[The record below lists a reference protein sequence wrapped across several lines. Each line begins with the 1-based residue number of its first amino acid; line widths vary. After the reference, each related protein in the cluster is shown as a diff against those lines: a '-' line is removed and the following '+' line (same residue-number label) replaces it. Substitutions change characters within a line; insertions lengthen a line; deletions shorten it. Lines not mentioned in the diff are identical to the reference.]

1 MHTPI
6 ARMVLFAALAAVC
19 TPLRAA
25 DPSPVQVCDFNGAD
39 FLSSGDKQNGR
50 SVDELA
56 RDLPK
61 FLEACRKAVETE
73 PQSARLHARYA
84 RVLAVAGNADDAVKE
99 ARVGTELGSPMAMVL
114 LGVMFAD
121 GNGVARDYGAALK
134 LFREAAKKDH
144 PLASFNLGVMLA
156 NGWGTAADDA
166 DAVAQFHRAAA
177 GFDPLAMQILGE
189 AYAKGRG
196 VAVDP
201 AAAERWWKKAGERP
215 QALPEGRRNPMRLA
229 QLGRV
234 EPDAAALVAWY
245 ERQARAGE
253 LWAQNYVG
261 HLYEAG
267 QWVPQDYA
275 TAQIWYRR
283 AAEAGFGP
291 SQMSMAM
298 LYSNGL
304 GVERDQAESRRWAMM
319 GLTQSCD
326 RAVQAE
332 PGANAC
338 DRFAADSYDPG
349 KVVPG
354 LSAYCMSRYAEQAI
368 PACRKA
374 VAEFPS
380 TLRYRAQLARALAH
394 AGKFD
399 EARREADIAQAKG
412 STLAM
417 TLLGTMSEFGY
428 GVPKNEVEAL
438 AWYRKAAE
446 LDDDRAIALVSMK
459 AMGGVGVAKDS
470 PEAKALSKEMGD
482 RQWKKLGATAAPAN
496 TLASLAEK
504 GDASAQHNLAYQFEQ
519 QKNYDEAIKWY
530 TRAAEQGYSV
540 SETNLAQMY
549 EKGIG
554 VKQDFTEAKKWYRKS
569 MERGNGEALYRVASL
584 SEKTADYPEAL
595 KLYRRGV
602 QHDDY
607 RAMID
612 LGDMFEQGRG
622 VKKDAAQAV
631 QLYEQAADRS
641 RWAQF
646 KLGILY
652 SQGQGVPKNEAKALQ
667 WWQKSADGGN
677 GKAQNNLGVIY
688 DRGLGVARDYKKAR
702 DWYLLAQGRGV
713 PQAKANLEDF
723 FEEGRGAPG
732 ELSSAPAWYRIG
744 AEAGV
749 ASAQYK
755 LGSFYAKG
763 RGVARDDLEAAKW
776 LSAAAEQGHAK
787 AVPELADVYFALAQ
801 RYEKGEG
808 VAQNQQA
815 ALQFYGQAAALG
827 NRRALDHL
835 VEVRERAGDRDA
847 ASKLREFFAR
857 APETRERE
865 KLPVGFNLDPGK
877 DEQREMQVRVAS
889 TGQAASASMAA
900 DAFQVIFW
908 IPPQPKRGNQP

>member
-1 MHTPI
+1 MRTII
-6 ARMVLFAALAAVC
+6 AKAVLLATLAVVYA
-19 TPLRAA
+19 PLRA
-25 DPSPVQVCDFNGAD
+25 DGPSPVQVCDFGGAD
-39 FLSSGDKQNGR
+39 FLSSGEKQNGH

-56 RDLPK
+56 RELPK
-61 FLEACRKAVETE
+61 MLDACRKAVQTE
-73 PQSARLHARYA
+73 PQTARLHARYA

-99 ARVGTELGSPMAMVL
+99 ARVGTELGSSMAMVL

-134 LFREAAKKDH
+134 LFRDAAKKDH

-156 NGWGTAADDA
+156 NGWGSAPDDA
-166 DAVAQFHRAAA
+166 DAIAQFHRAA
-177 GFDPLAMQILGE
+177 GGYDPLAMQILGE

-196 VAVDP
+196 VTADP
-201 AAAERWWKKAGERP
+201 AAVERWWKKAGERP
-215 QALPEGRRNPMRLA
+215 QALPEGRRNPMRIA

-234 EPDAAALVAWY
+234 EPDAPALVAWY
-245 ERQARAGE
+245 ERLARTGE

-275 TAQIWYRR
+275 MAQTWYRR

-319 GLTQSCD
+319 GLNQFCD

-354 LSAYCMSRYAEQAI
+354 LNAYCMSRYTEQGI

-417 TLLGTMSEFGY
+417 TLLGAMSEYGY
-428 GVPKNEVEAL
+428 GVPKDEVEAL

-446 LDDDRAIALVSMK
+446 LDDDRAIGLVSMK
-459 AMGGVGVAKDS
+459 AMLGAGVAKDS
-470 PEAKALSKEMGD
+470 PEAKALSKAMND
-482 RQWKKLGATAAPAN
+482 RMWKRHSSTAAPVN
-496 TLASLAEK
+496 TLASQAEK
-504 GDASAQHNLAYQFEQ
+504 GDAQAQHNLAYEFER

-530 TRAAEQGYSV
+530 MRAAEQGYSL
-540 SETNLAQMY
+540 SEMNLAQMY
-549 EKGIG
+549 EKGMG
-554 VKQDFTEAKKWYRKS
+554 VKQDFAEAKKWYRKS
-569 MERGNGEALYRVASL
+569 MERGSGEALYRLASL
-584 SEKTADYPEAL
+584 NEKTGDYPEAI
-595 KLYRRGV
+595 KLYRRGIK
-602 QHDDY
+602 QDDY
-607 RAMID
+607 RAMIA
-612 LGDMFEQGRG
+612 LGEMFEQGRG
-622 VKKDAAQAV
+622 VKKDEAQAV
-631 QLYEQAADRS
+631 QLYEQAGDRS

-646 KLGILY
+646 KLGIMY
-652 SQGQGVPKNEAKALQ
+652 SQGQGVAKNEAKALQ

-677 GKAQNNLGVIY
+677 GKAQNNLGFMY
-688 DRGLGVARDYKKAR
+688 DRGIAVQRDYRKAL
-702 DWYLLAQGRGV
+702 DWYLLAQVRGV
-713 PQAKANLEDF
+713 PQAKGNLEDF
-723 FEEGRGAPG
+723 FEEGRGAPA
-732 ELSSAPAWYRIG
+732 EPSSAAAWYRSG

-755 LGSFYAKG
+755 LGIFYAKG

-776 LSAAAEQGHAK
+776 LSAAAEQGYAK
-787 AVPELADVYFALAQ
+787 AVPELADVYFVLGQ
-801 RYEKGEG
+801 RYDKGEG
-808 VAQNQQA
+808 VAQNQQTA
-815 ALQFYGQAAALG
+815 QQYYAQSASLG
-827 NRRALDHL
+827 NKRALDRL
-835 VEVRERAGDRDA
+835 VEIREKAGDRDG

-857 APETRERE
+857 APAIPERQ

-877 DEQREMQVRVAS
+877 DEQREIQIRVAG
-889 TGQAASASMAA
+889 TAQAASAAMAA
-900 DAFQVIFW
+900 DAYQIIFW
-908 IPPQPKRGNQP
+908 IPPQPKRGSQP